1 MKESVLSSLLAP
13 HVLTPHKLEGDAGQE
28 DEDILEEEGNA
39 RVGVLRLEG
48 VVDIITDVDILT
60 KQDITSTWTIYIK
73 PTQSSLITDLPM
85 RDPNPIIK
93 PKKNQILP
101 PTEPKQPSEKLSPL
115 SKLLETALT
124 MNMEMVEK
132 TPQI

>member
-60 KQDITSTWTIYIK
+60 KQDITSTNEGPKSHHKTKEK
-73 PTQSSLITDLPM
+73 PDSASN
-85 RDPNPIIK
+85 R
-93 PKKNQILP
+93 
-101 PTEPKQPSEKLSPL
+101 
-115 SKLLETALT
+115 A
-124 MNMEMVEK
+124 
-132 TPQI
+132 

>member
-13 HVLTPHKLEGDAGQE
+13 HVLTPPKLEGDAGQE

-60 KQDITSTWTIYIK
+60 KQDITSTWTNYIK
-73 PTQSSLITDLPM
+73 PTQSSLIKDLTNEGPKSHHKTKE
-85 RDPNPIIK
+85 K
-93 PKKNQILP
+93 PDSASN
-101 PTEPKQPSEKLSPL
+101 
-115 SKLLETALT
+115 
-124 MNMEMVEK
+124 
-132 TPQI
+132 